1 MENILIIAAYLEG
14 SVSVDAG
21 AIYIFTLS
29 SPNTFTQS
37 QRIVPRGLQ
46 GFAHFGEDM
55 LIIDDILF
63 VGAHRQNAYT
73 AEGGTICILVIA

>member
-14 SVSVDAG
+14 SVAVDAG
-21 AIYIFTLS
+21 AIYIFALS
-29 SPNTFTQS
+29 SPNTFTQT
-37 QRIVPRGLQ
+37 QRIVPKGLQ

-55 LIIDDILF
+55 LIVDDVLL

-73 AEGGTICILVIA
+73 AEGGSICFLCK